1 MEETLKTIGIDVDL
15 LNSKTVFN
23 REETEQIFGCTH
35 QTLKSF
41 EKRDWI
47 KPNRF
52 NNKHY
57 YTINSIME
65 CINVQVPIKVKST
78 NQNNEWADMWV

>member
-35 QTLKSF
+35 QTLK
-41 EKRDWI
+41 
-47 KPNRF
+47 
-52 NNKHY
+52 
-57 YTINSIME
+57 
-65 CINVQVPIKVKST
+65 
-78 NQNNEWADMWV
+78 